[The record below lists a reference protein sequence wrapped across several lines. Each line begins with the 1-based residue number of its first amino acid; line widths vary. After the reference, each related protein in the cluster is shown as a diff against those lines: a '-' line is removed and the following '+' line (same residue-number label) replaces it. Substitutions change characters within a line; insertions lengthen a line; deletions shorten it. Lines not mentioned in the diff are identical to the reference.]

1 MKKTPR
7 DIGEAIKRLYAARNE
22 LHKAFPELPFTLDG
36 KLVGDIGEA
45 IAIADLGL
53 IKLKEGTK
61 LHDFKT
67 KSGGLVQVKTTQQH
81 LPGRG
86 VGLGL
91 KKESFEHLLVIQ
103 LSEEGTY
110 TILFDGPGR
119 YVDEARAHRRTPSL
133 TVSQLRRLNG
143 QVKGDER
150 IVKDRH
156 EGHGNSPKGVG
167 FPEP

>member
-1 MKKTPR
+1 MNNTPR
-7 DIGEAIKRLYAARNE
+7 NIGETIKRLYAARNE

-45 IAIADLGL
+45 IAIADLKL
-53 IKLKEGTK
+53 IKLKEGTP

-67 KSGGLVQVKTTQQH
+67 SNGKLVQVKTTQQH
-81 LPGRG
+81 LPGKG

-91 KKESFEHLLVIQ
+91 KKESFDHLIVIQ

-110 TILFDGPGR
+110 KILFDGPGR
-119 YVDEARAHRRTPSL
+119 YVDEARVHKSTPSM

-143 QVKGDER
+143 QVNDSER
-150 IVKDRH
+150 IVKAQQ
-156 EGHGNSPKGVG
+156 GVG
-167 FPEP
+167 LKEDER